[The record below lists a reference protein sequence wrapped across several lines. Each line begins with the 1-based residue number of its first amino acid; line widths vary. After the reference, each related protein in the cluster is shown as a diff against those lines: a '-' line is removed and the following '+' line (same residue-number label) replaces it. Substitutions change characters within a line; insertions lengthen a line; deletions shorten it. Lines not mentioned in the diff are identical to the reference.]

1 MQYTGIIYFTMST
14 MEIARLILR
23 VTFTG
28 NCKGAPVIFIM
39 VIIVNINNY
48 IDQYVYHGSDTFPP
62 DQSIV

>member
-14 MEIARLILR
+14 MEIARLVLR

-28 NCKGAPVIFIM
+28 NCKGALVSFIM
-39 VIIVNINNY
+39 VFIVNVNYY
-48 IDQYVYHGSDTFPP
+48 IDQYVSHGSGTFPP